1 MANERTEP
9 LQLNLGSLRSAMS
22 LTLHTH
28 HASRIWHGRAPTEG
42 RPGIIGLNGFI
53 GAMNKMKRG
62 TEQDDPYSDWWMLR
76 IEDKLADT
84 KTRLQTLREQVD
96 QALADVPAALSL
108 GENMNVQPVK
118 LPLFVNAQLGF
129 MAVYLLA
136 DYDDLARKLILAH
149 HTALIDRSTL
159 ERWLNDGAHALRS
172 LFSLAQQYRYS
183 GTTRDDFAAKIA
195 AASGLRWS
203 CGTATPST
211 GRRCTRKVCGCG
223 SRAAPCATNG
233 RTPTRTSAS
242 RSRSRPGAWASCRT
256 ASSWWRSAPGR
267 PADSSSPIAAPP
279 RAAVAAV
286 IRPRCTSE
294 LSPGDSS
301 KVIHRVPAAL
311 PKRRSCCTNSC
322 GLCAPLRQTNR
333 LPITKRCLYQSASLL
348 PASPGPAKLTPI
360 R

>member
-1 MANERTEP
+1 MAYEP

-22 LTLHTH
+22 LKLHTH

-62 TEQDDPYSDWWMLR
+62 AEQDDPYSDWWMLR

-96 QALADVPAALSL
+96 QALADVPPALSL

-172 LFSLAQQYRYS
+172 LFSADPGVDLLVADLSRPQGHPRILALQASVAR
-183 GTTRDDFAAKIA
+183 FACLFRARAGGSPHRPDEAEKE
-195 AASGLRWS
+195 
-203 CGTATPST
+203 
-211 GRRCTRKVCGCG
+211 RRRV
-223 SRAAPCATNG
+223 PCG
-233 RTPTRTSAS
+233 RT
-242 RSRSRPGAWASCRT
+242 
-256 ASSWWRSAPGR
+256 
-267 PADSSSPIAAPP
+267 
-279 RAAVAAV
+279 
-286 IRPRCTSE
+286 
-294 LSPGDSS
+294 
-301 KVIHRVPAAL
+301 
-311 PKRRSCCTNSC
+311 
-322 GLCAPLRQTNR
+322 
-333 LPITKRCLYQSASLL
+333 
-348 PASPGPAKLTPI
+348 
-360 R
+360 